1 MRYKPVERVVT
12 VEFVQAPS
20 GSGYDI
26 DVTPEALVV
35 RFGDTVVWDVQGLT
49 PSRALKIAI
58 GNFDQLVTYP
68 SVSFGKK
75 GFAPAKPKRIPTAD
89 VPVKGVANGKFRAK
103 LNLGPATL
111 GIYKYDIKSDGR
123 SLLDPEMEI
132 KGPKGR

>member
-26 DVTPEALVV
+26 HVTPEELVV
-35 RFGDTVVWDVQGLT
+35 RYGDTVVRDVQGLT
-49 PSRALKIAI
+49 LSRALKIAV
-58 GNFDQLVTYP
+58 GNFVQLVTYP

-75 GFAPAKPKRIPTAD
+75 GFALAKPKRIPAGD
-89 VPVKGVANGKFRAK
+89 VPVKGIANGKYRAK

-123 SLLDPEMEI
+123 TLLDPEMEI
-132 KGPKGR
+132 RGPKGG